1 MQVLRK
7 HLACGTPVIV
17 YDCTALPEVVND
29 QCGFVV
35 KEHDLKSVIDCI
47 KKASN
52 IFEQSKIVDAATKYS
67 KQQMANN
74 YIKKYRNMMKQNEE
88 IVKINGVG

>member
-1 MQVLRK
+1 MRTDGTREIRRRHGKNFMGSAFV
-7 HLACGTPVIV
+7 CGTPVIV

-67 KQQMANN
+67 KQQ
-74 YIKKYRNMMKQNEE
+74 ITF
-88 IVKINGVG
+88 V